1 MKSTVLD
8 NLGTLTMDRGW
19 SDHQNAE
26 YISWC
31 IDPGD
36 LLDCLEA
43 APESHPLANEEGMKR
58 MRDLKETINLDDN
71 NYIIIGKWK
80 R

>member
-1 MKSTVLD
+1 MKSTLIFPAII
-8 NLGTLTMDRGW
+8 W
-19 SDHQNAE
+19 
-26 YISWC
+26 
-31 IDPGD
+31 
-36 LLDCLEA
+36 LLDCLDA

-58 MRDLKETINLDDN
+58 MRDLKETIDLDDN